1 MPAAD
6 TNQLKTIL
14 GLRYAKE
21 ETGIRVRR
29 LHFKASWE
37 GKQSGTDGHN
47 TDIKSRRESAMR
59 AGEPLACLTPETEAR
74 AQLHSDG
81 IPDHI
86 LLSYNTTFKRFA
98 LPNIAVDSSSE
109 ESYVQFTQ
117 NPVVLAIKTALET
130 LGTKDQKHRFSLAS
144 LLSMYP
150 QDWVTRYV
158 DKLGKTTMRNAKDKS
173 GQESSDV
180 NLLLLSD
187 RLRDCHSN
195 HLR

>member
-1 MPAAD
+1 MFQGNMSRPA
-6 TNQLKTIL
+6 L
-14 GLRYAKE
+14 
-21 ETGIRVRR
+21 V
-29 LHFKASWE
+29 
-37 GKQSGTDGHN
+37 
-47 TDIKSRRESAMR
+47 
-59 AGEPLACLTPETEAR
+59 AR
-74 AQLHSDG
+74 
-81 IPDHI
+81 
-86 LLSYNTTFKRFA
+86 LLSSTEVKNCGHLFPRACDFDDLSEASQSNIVEVMTSIAIGVARKLLPMDAEQGAGALLKRMTDNTTFKRFA